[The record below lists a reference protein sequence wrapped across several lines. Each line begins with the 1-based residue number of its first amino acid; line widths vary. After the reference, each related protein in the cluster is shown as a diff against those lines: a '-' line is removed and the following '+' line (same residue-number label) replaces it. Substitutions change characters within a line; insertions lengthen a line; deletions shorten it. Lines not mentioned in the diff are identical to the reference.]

1 MLDLLIEKGNVLIN
15 GRFEKFDIGIIN
27 GKIVSLEKNSSDQKA
42 FNRWNAAGKKIVP
55 GFIDVHT
62 HGGNGVDINNATT
75 KDLLRLS
82 RYFAAQG
89 TTGWLASIITDTY
102 ERTVQCIEQICRA
115 KAEIKDGA
123 QILGIHLEGPFLS
136 EAYKGAMNRRWLR
149 KADNSLF
156 ETYQKSAAGLINYIT
171 ISPEVEGAPELVKE
185 LSAKGVIVS
194 IGHSGADYETALTCI
209 RNGARSATHTFN
221 AMRLLDHH
229 APGICGAVLETD
241 IFCEAIC
248 DGKHL
253 HPGIIRL
260 LLKTKGLNRI
270 VAITDSI
277 MAAGLP
283 DGFYNLGVS
292 RVQVSDGDAKLI
304 SDGTRAGST
313 LTTSIALRN
322 LMTYTGRKL
331 EEVILLLTANPASM
345 LNLGQH
351 KGSIQIGKDADLVIL
366 DELLRVEMTIVGG
379 NVVYLNSKP

>member
-1 MLDLLIEKGNVLIN
+1 MQDLLIEKGNVLIN
-15 GRFEKFDIGIIN
+15 GHFEKCDIGIIN
-27 GKIVSLEKNSSDQKA
+27 GKIVSLEKNSSDHKA
-42 FNRWNAAGKKIVP
+42 FNRWNAAGKRIVP

-89 TTGWLASIITDTY
+89 TTGWLASILTDTY
-102 ERTVQCIEQICRA
+102 ERTVQCIEQVCRA
-115 KAEIKDGA
+115 KVEIKDGA
-123 QILGIHLEGPFLS
+123 RILGIHLEGPFLS

-149 KADNSLF
+149 KADSSLF

-171 ISPEVEGAPELVKE
+171 VSPEVEGAPELVKE

-194 IGHSGADYETALTCI
+194 IGHSGADYETALACI

-241 IFCEAIC
+241 VYCEAIC

-292 RVQVSDGDAKLI
+292 SVQVSGGDAKLV

-322 LMTYTGRKL
+322 LMNYTGRKL

-345 LNLGQH
+345 LNLEQH
-351 KGSIQIGKDADLVIL
+351 KGSIQIGKDADLVVL

-379 NVVYLNSKP
+379 RVVYQR